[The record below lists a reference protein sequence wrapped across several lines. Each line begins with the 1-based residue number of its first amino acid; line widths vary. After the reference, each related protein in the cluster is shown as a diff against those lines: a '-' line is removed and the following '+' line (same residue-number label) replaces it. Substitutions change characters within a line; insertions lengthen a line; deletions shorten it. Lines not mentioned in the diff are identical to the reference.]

1 MHMTAVWEFLEG
13 KKSYLVAFIA
23 AAVGLTTAIVPDF
36 TVPEW
41 AWWILSAAGLGAVRA
56 AIPPK
61 A

>member
-1 MHMTAVWEFLEG
+1 MTTIFAWLDG
-13 KKSYLVAFIA
+13 KKSYLVAFVA
-23 AAVGLTTAIVPDF
+23 AAIGLTSAIVPDF

-41 AWWILSAAGLGAVRA
+41 AWWIMSAAGLGAVRA